1 MRALLGANLLVA
13 AIVVAPD
20 IAAADDKACPMDRVV
35 AVVRSVDGDPTQVT
49 ITRAAADGQVA
60 STTPITPAPPATPA
74 PPVTPG
80 MCILNGDRLEAGPQA
95 VVTLETGSDF
105 RHVGGQYDPVFE
117 APPANETVSPGVV
130 AYINSYFHR
139 LFNKNVQT
147 VYATG
152 RALAATD
159 EAPDKCVPT
168 QETAPPLAPLD
179 RLRDTRQ
186 RIGADLHEIVAA
198 WKPAEPMRSV
208 QATLRGKE
216 GNAIAQA
223 ETCGS
228 GHLALP
234 LPAGVTHP
242 NDVLTLEIT
251 DGSPGKLTYELVVVE
266 PKDLPLPPAA
276 TQSQWLIAAWRLAAG
291 PPDTRLDSIARL
303 LQTAP
308 PDILAAQAI
317 SEAVFS
323 DAKF

>member
-1 MRALLGANLLVA
+1 MRALLGAILLAA
-13 AIVVAPD
+13 AIVVGPD
-20 IAAADDKACPMDRVV
+20 FAAADEKGCPMDRVV
-35 AVVRSVDGDPTQVT
+35 AVVRSVDGDPTKAAIQ
-49 ITRAAADGQVA
+49 RAPTDGQVTP
-60 STTPITPAPPATPA
+60 TTPITR
-74 PPVTPG
+74 G
-80 MCILNGDRLEAGPQA
+80 MCILRGDRLEAGPQA
-95 VVTLETGSDF
+95 VVTVETGSEF

-139 LFNKNVQT
+139 LFSKNVQT

-152 RALAATD
+152 RALDATG
-159 EAPDKCVPT
+159 EAPDKCVST

-179 RLRDTRQ
+179 RLAVSRQ
-186 RIGADLHEIVAA
+186 RIGADLREIVAA

-216 GNAIAQA
+216 GNAIAHA
-223 ETCGS
+223 ETCS
-228 GHLALP
+228 SAHVALP
-234 LPAGVTHP
+234 LPAGVAHP

-251 DGSPGKLTYELVVVE
+251 DGSRGKLTYELIVVE

-303 LQTAP
+303 QTAP
-308 PDILAAQAI
+308 PDTLAAQAI

>member
-1 MRALLGANLLVA
+1 MRALLGANLLAA
-13 AIVVAPD
+13 AIVVGPD
-20 IAAADDKACPMDRVV
+20 FAAADDKGCPMDRVV
-35 AVVRSVDGDPTQVT
+35 AVVRSVDGDPTKAAIQ
-49 ITRAAADGQVA
+49 RATTDGQVTP
-60 STTPITPAPPATPA
+60 TTPITR
-74 PPVTPG
+74 G
-80 MCILNGDRLEAGPQA
+80 MCILRGDRLEAGPQA
-95 VVTLETGSDF
+95 VVTVETGSEF

-139 LFNKNVQT
+139 LFSKNVQT

-152 RALAATD
+152 RALDATG
-159 EAPDKCVPT
+159 EAPDKCVST

-179 RLRDTRQ
+179 RLAVSRQ
-186 RIGADLHEIVAA
+186 RIGADLREIVAA

-216 GNAIAQA
+216 GNAIAHA
-223 ETCGS
+223 ETCS
-228 GHLALP
+228 SAHVALP
-234 LPAGVTHP
+234 LPAGVVHP

-251 DGSPGKLTYELVVVE
+251 DGSRGKLTYELIVVE
-266 PKDLPLPPAA
+266 PKDLPLPPAG

-303 LQTAP
+303 QTAP
-308 PDILAAQAI
+308 PDTLAAQAI

>member
-1 MRALLGANLLVA
+1 MRALLAANLLAA
-13 AIVVAPD
+13 AIVVGPD
-20 IAAADDKACPMDRVV
+20 FAAADDKGCPMDQVV
-35 AVVRSVDGDPTQVT
+35 AVVRSVDGDPTKAAIQ
-49 ITRAAADGQVA
+49 RATTDGQVTP
-60 STTPITPAPPATPA
+60 TTPITR
-74 PPVTPG
+74 G
-80 MCILNGDRLEAGPQA
+80 MCILRGDRLEAGPQA
-95 VVTLETGSDF
+95 VVTVETGSEF

-139 LFNKNVQT
+139 LFSKNVQT

-152 RALAATD
+152 RALDATG
-159 EAPDKCVPT
+159 EAPDKCVST

-179 RLRDTRQ
+179 RLAVSRQ
-186 RIGADLHEIVAA
+186 RIGADLREIVAA

-216 GNAIAQA
+216 GNAIAHA
-223 ETCGS
+223 ETCS
-228 GHLALP
+228 SAHVALP
-234 LPAGVTHP
+234 LPAGVAHP

-251 DGSPGKLTYELVVVE
+251 DGSRGKLTYELIVVE

-303 LQTAP
+303 QTAP
-308 PDILAAQAI
+308 PDTLAAQAI